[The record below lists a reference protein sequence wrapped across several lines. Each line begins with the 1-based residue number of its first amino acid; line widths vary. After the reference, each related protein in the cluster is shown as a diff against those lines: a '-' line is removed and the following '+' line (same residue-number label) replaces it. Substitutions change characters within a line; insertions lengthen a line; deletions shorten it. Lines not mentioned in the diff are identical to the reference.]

1 MHHRVRESF
10 DDAEFIYVM
19 PKAELAACKIP
30 YTSWKTV
37 VGPNRTE
44 RSVVDLDCLG
54 DFHDDPFR
62 LQPATVRSCSVS
74 GSNDETAHFGG
85 C

>member
-1 MHHRVRESF
+1 MQNSYN
-10 DDAEFIYVM
+10 IM

-30 YTSWKTV
+30 YTSWKSV

-44 RSVVDLDCLG
+44 RSVVGSDCQG
-54 DFHDDPFR
+54 DFRDDPFR
-62 LQPATVRSCSVS
+62 LPPAMVRPCLVS

-85 C
+85 W